1 MERYY
6 DYETNSYL
14 KNFKTPEALS
24 AMKRLHVDYY
34 TNLEK
39 NRGKPDSFIQEH
51 KKNFLPRPK
60 DLPKDFKSS
69 FMSV

>member
-24 AMKRLHVDYY
+24 AMKKLHIDYY

-39 NRGKPDSFIQEH
+39 NRGKPDSFI
-51 KKNFLPRPK
+51 
-60 DLPKDFKSS
+60 
-69 FMSV
+69 